1 MPRNC
6 FGDEELAYLRE
17 VVESQDAWRWGR
29 SNFVP
34 RFEQFFGEHLGR
46 KYVHAVNSGT
56 SANTT
61 AYACLGLGPGDE
73 IICPAIAPIFVSFP
87 IVAVGCV
94 PVFAD
99 VDPRTQNI
107 SPEGIEE
114 RITPR
119 TRAVVVVHLNGQP
132 AMMDE
137 IMAVARKHNLMVV
150 EDCAQAYD
158 AYYKGRKAGTIGD
171 IACFSMQQSK
181 HITSGEGGMI
191 ATDDPE
197 LYKRATEFANSGM
210 PWYMYGLERPRAEL
224 VNGLPTRGH
233 FSFGHDFRFSELQGA
248 VALAQLEKIERFNAR
263 RRELVEKIE
272 GELRDM
278 PEVRL
283 AHVYPNTRPNY
294 WVYPVWGPEHLGCRG
309 EINYIEVEF
318 QRMQEMRRTSVGI
331 PLPDYVQYRPGICAR
346 AEEST
351 KGAWT
356 FFVHHSVEDDELEK
370 AIRDFKEKVMGSRR
384 PVGLR

>member
-6 FGDEELAYLRE
+6 FGEEELAYLKE
-17 VVESQDAWRWGR
+17 VIESQDAWRWGK

-34 RFEQFFGEHLGR
+34 RFEQAFGEHLGR

-61 AYACLGLGPGDE
+61 AYAGLGLELGDE

-87 IVAVGCV
+87 VVAIGCI

-99 VDPRTQNI
+99 VDTRTQII

-119 TRAVVVVHLNGQP
+119 TRAVIVVHLNGQP

-137 IMAVARKHNLMVV
+137 IMAVARKYGLKVV

-158 AYYKGRKAGTIGD
+158 AYYKGRKVGTIGD

-181 HITSGEGGMI
+181 HITAGEGGII

-197 LYKRATEFANSGM
+197 FYKRATEFANSGM
-210 PWYMYGLERPRAEL
+210 PWYMYGLERPRAEP
-224 VNGLPTRGH
+224 VHGLPTRGH

-248 VALAQLEKIERFNAR
+248 VALAQLEKIDRFNAR

-272 GELRDM
+272 SELRDM
-278 PEVRL
+278 PGVRL
-283 AHVYPNTRPNY
+283 AHVYPNTQPNY
-294 WVYPVWGPEHLGCRG
+294 WVYPVWGPEHLGRRG
-309 EINYIEVEF
+309 EINYIEVEY
-318 QRMQEMRRTSVGI
+318 QRMQKMRRTSVGI
-331 PLPDYVQYRPGICAR
+331 PLPDYVQYRPGICPR

-351 KGAWT
+351 KGAWS

-370 AIRDFKEKVMGSRR
+370 AIQNFKEKVKGA
-384 PVGLR
+384 

>member
-6 FGDEELAYLRE
+6 FGDEELSYLRE
-17 VVESQDAWRWGR
+17 VIESQTAWRWGR

-34 RFEQFFGEHLGR
+34 RFEQAFGEHLGR

-61 AYACLGLGPGDE
+61 AYASLGLEPGDE

-87 IVAVGCV
+87 VVAIGCI

-99 VDPRTQNI
+99 VDPRTQII

-132 AMMDE
+132 AMMDD
-137 IMAVARKHNLMVV
+137 IMAVARKHGLKVV

-158 AYYKGRKAGTIGD
+158 AYYKDRKVGTIGD

-191 ATDDPE
+191 ATDAPE

-210 PWYMYGLERPRAEL
+210 PWYMYGLERPQPEPVR
-224 VNGLPTRGH
+224 GLPTRGH
-233 FSFGHDFRFSELQGA
+233 FTFGHDFRFSELQGA
-248 VALAQLEKIERFNAR
+248 IALAQLEKIVRFNAR
-263 RRELVEKIE
+263 RRELVEMIE
-272 GELRDM
+272 SELRNM
-278 PEVRL
+278 QEVRL
-283 AHVYPNTRPNY
+283 AHVYPNTQPNY
-294 WVYPVWGPEHLGCRG
+294 WVYPVWGPGHLGRRG
-309 EINYIEVEF
+309 EINYIEVEY
-318 QRMQEMRRTSVGI
+318 QRMQKNRHTSVGI
-331 PLPDYVQYRPGICAR
+331 PLPDYVQYRTGICER

-356 FFVHHSVEDDELEK
+356 FFVHHSTEDNEIEE
-370 AIRDFKEKVMGSRR
+370 AIRGFKEKVKGT
-384 PVGLR
+384 